1 MPAPIERRK
10 SSKQLLEE
18 KQIKRYL
25 RSKKRS
31 RKRGA
36 QKRDDDADHENDNE
50 IEDHS
55 KLGVE
60 IQESSVV
67 EDFGSVERRKGPR
80 WMEYKI
86 TEIVTTETKVTYVKV
101 PKQFLENKK
110 LTSKLTC
117 S

>member
-1 MPAPIERRK
+1 MPPPLERRK

-31 RKRGA
+31 RNRGA
-36 QKRDDDADHENDNE
+36 KKREENDGGLSDDKITDPSKSEADIKENLE
-50 IEDHS
+50 VETDGIE
-55 KLGVE
+55 
-60 IQESSVV
+60 
-67 EDFGSVERRKGPR
+67 ERRREAR
-80 WMEYKI
+80 WVEYKI

-110 LTSKLTC
+110 LTSRLT
-117 S
+117 SS